1 MTKKKPSHPSELE
14 LLILKV
20 LWESSPQTAR
30 EIRDHLDHRG
40 RDLAHTSVITTLQ
53 KMVRKEQLKQ
63 LAPVS
68 GKALRFEPRVSESG
82 VSGGML
88 GDFVDRVFDGSTEAL
103 MMSLFD
109 VSDLDEEKL
118 KRLRKL
124 VNQKMR
130 ETKQ

>member
-30 EIRDHLDHRG
+30 EIRDHLDRRG

-53 KMVRKEQLKQ
+53 KMVRKEQLRQ
-63 LAPVS
+63 LAPAS
-68 GKALRFEPRVSESG
+68 GKSLRFEPRVSESG